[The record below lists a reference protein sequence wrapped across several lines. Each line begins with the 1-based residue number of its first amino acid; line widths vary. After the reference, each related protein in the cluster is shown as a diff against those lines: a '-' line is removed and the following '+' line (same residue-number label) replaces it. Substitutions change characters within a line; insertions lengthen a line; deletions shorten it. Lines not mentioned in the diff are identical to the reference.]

1 MSKNLIPEIAKM
13 LGVELGEE
21 FKVDKYDEM
30 TFKFA
35 ENMLVARADFKG
47 AKWGITYVVLSELL
61 GGNVEIIKLP
71 WKPKDNEMY
80 YTFSYAYNPRKWQ
93 IGYFSWGSA
102 SIDIALF
109 KAGWVY
115 RTKEEAEAEEEFKAV
130 YYVDY
135 VKEVQK

>member
-1 MSKNLIPEIAKM
+1 MAKNFIPEICKM

-21 FKVDKYDEM
+21 FEIKGRKGLTYKFINDELIVCDDDTEHGYTSANM
-30 TFKFA
+30 T
-35 ENMLVARADFKG
+35 LVGLLRG
-47 AKWGITYVVLSELL
+47 NSEI
-61 GGNVEIIKLP
+61 VKLP
-71 WKPKDNEMY
+71 WRPKDNEMY

-115 RTKEEAEAEEEFKAV
+115 RTKEEAEAALPKVA
-130 YYVDY
+130 
-135 VKEVQK
+135 KEMGVEYEI